1 MLNCIIKNLFWTRS
15 KCLNYIKK
23 LLPTYHLL
31 WNDQWSSDYPC
42 TLASQGYLWEKYE
55 TKLGRL
61 FFWRF
66 LLIIGVF
73 QVLVWFTLGTWKCLF
88 FLGKDVPFRS
98 TFDWVMKNVLPDTSR
113 IPWRRGGPSA
123 RRIRHRNS
131 LTVCRH
137 LSENFKRGF
146 FFSWK
151 TRIQFVTI
159 FSLIRIYLCQRVFF
173 LFWDYFQIWI
183 CLSRKIWGL

>member
-1 MLNCIIKNLFWTRS
+1 MLNCIIENLFWTRS

-23 LLPTYHLL
+23 TPTNLSIPMKRSVIIGLSLYSSLSRVFVGKI
-31 WNDQWSSDYPC
+31 WNKTWQ
-42 TLASQGYLWEKYE
+42 A
-55 TKLGRL
+55 

-73 QVLVWFTLGTWKCLF
+73 QVLVWFTLGTWKCLV
-88 FLGKDVPFRS
+88 FLRKYVPIRG
-98 TFDWVMKNVLPDTSR
+98 TFDLVMKNVLPDTSR

-137 LSENFKRGF
+137 LSENFKRVFLVERQG
-146 FFSWK
+146 S
-151 TRIQFVTI
+151 
-159 FSLIRIYLCQRVFF
+159 SL
-173 LFWDYFQIWI
+173 
-183 CLSRKIWGL
+183 